1 MIRRRR
7 ARQVVLQLLYQ
18 TELNP
23 NTTWDWRAFC
33 NRRLHQDEELT
44 LLAQTL
50 YLGVRQNQQ
59 AIDQTIQR
67 ALTRWNLDR
76 LGLVDRNLI
85 RLATY
90 EMLYQQVP
98 HKIAINEAIE
108 LAKQFGGQ
116 NSPGFV
122 NGALDRVFRN
132 HADKSIHDEAQTPL
146 AENGT
151 TSGTVAPGDEE
162 SALSPAVES
171 LPMRPTRQADSALAR
186 WNRRRPP
193 ATRLGGDSRS
203 REQEN

>member
-23 NTTWDWRAFC
+23 HSTWDWRAFC
-33 NRRLHQDEELT
+33 NRRLHQDEDLT

-50 YLGVRQNQQ
+50 FLGVRQNQTS
-59 AIDQTIQR
+59 IDQTIQK
-67 ALTRWNLDR
+67 ALTRWNLER

-90 EMLYQQVP
+90 EMLHQQVP

-132 HADKSIHDEAQTPL
+132 HSDKSIHDQAQVAATESDPEAILTDDSSVKS
-146 AENGT
+146 T
-151 TSGTVAPGDEE
+151 TD
-162 SALSPAVES
+162 S

-193 ATRLGGDSRS
+193 ANRLGGDARS